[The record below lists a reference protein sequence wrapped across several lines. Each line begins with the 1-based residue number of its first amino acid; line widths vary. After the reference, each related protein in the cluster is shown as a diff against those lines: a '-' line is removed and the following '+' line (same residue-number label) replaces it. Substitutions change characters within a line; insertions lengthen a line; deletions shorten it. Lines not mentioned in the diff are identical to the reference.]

1 MRQFK
6 ESALRDP
13 LMLFGSAFGTFWPR
27 TVALYRTK
35 NGDAMND
42 EPKKQEPEI
51 MPPLPEVEPE
61 RNLPE
66 IPLDKDVPEKKGPIQ
81 AEG

>member
-1 MRQFK
+1 
-6 ESALRDP
+6 
-13 LMLFGSAFGTFWPR
+13 
-27 TVALYRTK
+27 
-35 NGDAMND
+35 MND

-51 MPPLPEVEPE
+51 MPSLPEVEPE